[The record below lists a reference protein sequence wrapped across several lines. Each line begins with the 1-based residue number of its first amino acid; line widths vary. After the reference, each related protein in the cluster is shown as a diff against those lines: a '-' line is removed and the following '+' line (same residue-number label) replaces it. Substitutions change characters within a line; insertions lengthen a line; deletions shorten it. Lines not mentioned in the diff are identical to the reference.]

1 MCLTLE
7 EIDSLVAVEAVCRE
21 GEGGVDVV
29 GDAFEAI
36 RDVARVPGVQG
47 PIVEAPVLAALGA
60 RWDRG
65 GVSKALWSPRARVLW
80 GQPRRF
86 GDPP

>member
-7 EIDSLVAVEAVCRE
+7 EIDPLIAMEAVCRE

-36 RDVARVPGVQG
+36 RDVARVPGIQD
-47 PIVEAPVLAALGA
+47 PIVEAPVLVALGA
-60 RWDRG
+60 
-65 GVSKALWSPRARVLW
+65 
-80 GQPRRF
+80 
-86 GDPP
+86 